1 MGFLVGSPGFK
12 NGRGFGLLF
21 GGIGFGGELVCSPGG
36 FGGIGFAGSLR
47 FPCFWPSA
55 SGSDPFDVGALAYLV
70 HQCWNSSTR
79 WGFVVVVEGSK
90 EMEGAMIWFLG
101 LVFGLFLILYRSM
114 LVFFAK
120 GWQRAVKE
128 ERHGPGSAFDASPPA
143 GGSMDQ
149 ANEAQPWVTVLVA
162 ARNET
167 QRMSPLLQALMEQQ
181 TDFAW
186 ELLWVDDQSTDGSAE
201 QTRIFLEQFSKAP
214 FRVLERNGSDGF
226 PPHKKGAIA
235 FGVQQAKGRWVLVT
249 DADCVPG
256 PQWIRT
262 MIAKAKSQDGLVFV
276 AGPVRLSPANTLW
289 ERSQA
294 LEFMSLNA
302 IAASTL
308 AQGRPVISNG
318 GNMAFDRR
326 AFLETAPYDSN
337 WKHPGGDDDLLMH
350 QFSRLKG
357 PSALTFCLDRQ
368 AMVDTPPLG
377 SFRDFLAQRIRWI
390 SKQGAYPDP
399 VVALILKS
407 VWFMHAILLG
417 TLVGGVLQGHYQLV
431 ALALGTWGLKAWM
444 DGLYTRTVAGFY
456 ERSASWGLFLWT
468 QLWYLPYTLGAGLA
482 GYRGKFTC
490 KGRNYG

>member
-1 MGFLVGSPGFK
+1 MGFLVGSLGVK

-36 FGGIGFAGSLR
+36 FGGIGFAESLR

-55 SGSDPFDVGALAYLV
+55 SGTDPCDVGALAYLV

-407 VWFMHAILLG
+407 VWFMHALLLG
-417 TLVGGVLQGHYQLV
+417 TLVGGVLQGHYELV

-456 ERSASWGLFLWT
+456 ERSASWGLLLWT

-482 GYRGKFTC
+482 GYRGKFTW

>member
-1 MGFLVGSPGFK
+1 
-12 NGRGFGLLF
+12 
-21 GGIGFGGELVCSPGG
+21 
-36 FGGIGFAGSLR
+36 
-47 FPCFWPSA
+47 
-55 SGSDPFDVGALAYLV
+55 
-70 HQCWNSSTR
+70 
-79 WGFVVVVEGSK
+79 
-90 EMEGAMIWFLG
+90 MIWFLG
-101 LVFGLFLILYRSM
+101 LVFGVFLLFYRSM

-120 GWQRAVKE
+120 GWQKAVDAE
-128 ERHGPGSAFDASPPA
+128 GHGPRLDLNESLAWGSIH
-143 GGSMDQ
+143 Q

-167 QRMSPLLQALMEQQ
+167 QRMGSLLRALTEQQ
-181 TDFAW
+181 TDFVW
-186 ELLWVDDQSTDGSAE
+186 ELLWIDDQSTDESAE
-201 QTRIFLEQFSKAP
+201 QARNFLEQFSKVP
-214 FRVLERNGSDGF
+214 FRVLERDGTDGY
-226 PPHKKGAIA
+226 PSHKKGAIA
-235 FGVQQAKGRWVLVT
+235 YGVQQARGRWVLVT

-256 PQWIRT
+256 PHWIRA
-262 MIAKAKSQDGLVFV
+262 MIAKAKSRKGLVFV
-276 AGPVRLSPANTLW
+276 AGPVRLTPSNTLW

-318 GNMAFDRR
+318 GNMAFDRG

-399 VVALILKS
+399 VVALILKG
-407 VWFMHAILLG
+407 VWFMHALLLG
-417 TLVGGVLQGHYQLV
+417 TLVAGVLQGQYGLL
-431 ALALGTWGLKAWM
+431 AMALGTWGLKAWM
-444 DGLYTRTVAGFY
+444 DGHYTRTVAGFY
-456 ERSASWGLFLWT
+456 ERSAHWGLLLWT

-482 GYRGKFTC
+482 GYRGKFTW